1 MPTIGA
7 IVLATVTMILIK
19 DWLRPLLGIRL
30 SALLSLVVW
39 GLVYYF
45 TRRWLLELRGE

>member
-7 IVLATVTMILIK
+7 LVLASVAGILIR
-19 DWLRPLLGIRL
+19 DWLGPLLGFSL
-30 SALLSLVVW
+30 TTLLSLVVS